1 MNFVYACYDDDDDDH
16 DKAKVSERN
25 TSTSVSNRKFVV
37 AWSTY
42 TTYIKYVLLFSRNLH
57 GRFSFGTQLCFNGLS
72 EIIESNHFCGG
83 GGGGIR
89 VVQRLKMDIRHDEET
104 DVFQGAW

>member
-1 MNFVYACYDDDDDDH
+1 MLAMMTMMMIMIKQKFRKEILVH
-16 DKAKVSERN
+16 
-25 TSTSVSNRKFVV
+25 VSNRKFVV

-57 GRFSFGTQLCFNGLS
+57 GRFSFGTQLCFNGLL

-83 GGGGIR
+83 GGGG
-89 VVQRLKMDIRHDEET
+89 DSCCTAAENGHPP
-104 DVFQGAW
+104 